1 MSNESDFQTKWRK
14 LIEKSWSDP
23 QFKQSLMDNPN
34 KVLAENGLKTPGV
47 NFTVVENQADR
58 LYLIL
63 PASPTHQ
70 PGVGTAG
77 AETLSQYHA
86 ACF

>member
-1 MSNESDFQTKWRK
+1 MTTDTDFQAKWRK
-14 LIEKSWSDP
+14 VIEKSWSDP
-23 QFKQSLMDNPN
+23 KFKQSLIDNPN
-34 KVLAENGLKTPGV
+34 KVLADAGLKTPGV
-47 NFTVVENQADR
+47 NFAIVENQADR

-63 PASPTHQ
+63 PASPAQQ
-70 PGVGTAG
+70 PGIGTAG